1 MFLESKS
8 VEVWEVQIYKIIR
21 SKYEFFIRLKRVI
34 EDYRSCSLS
43 LMIQK
48 TIVPTT
54 QKQEQCSLSLI
65 RVRHDQKIIRL
76 RPIQCEFN

>member
-21 SKYEFFIRLKRVI
+21 SKYEFFIRLKRVV

-54 QKQEQCSLSLI
+54 Q
-65 RVRHDQKIIRL
+65 
-76 RPIQCEFN
+76 